1 MVSLPWGIGAEFAL
15 GAVLLLWLR
24 RPEAVGRAAIF
35 GPRGALVV
43 LAAAMSFTAIAVVI
57 LLFSPAR
64 SETLFWLVAF
74 PLGLLVACVLT
85 MVFASFFAARTGSD
99 VVAAVLLIAAV
110 VGMSVVDWQ
119 IFRLQ

>member
-24 RPEAVGRAAIF
+24 RTEDRAIGF
-35 GPRGALVV
+35 GPRGSVVV
-43 LAAAMSFTAIAVVI
+43 LVAAMLLTAIAVIV

-64 SETLFWLVAF
+64 SEALFWFVAV
-74 PLGLLVACVLT
+74 PLGILMACVLYL
-85 MVFASFFAARTGSD
+85 VFAAFFAARTGSD
-99 VVAAVLLIAAV
+99 VVAAVLLIAAI